1 MSVESLE
8 WFDIPAVLGR
18 TAASVLGLSK
28 VPIVDL
34 DETHRPLVLA
44 HLLALDTED
53 RRLRFSHALSD
64 LGIARYMNNVDFKR
78 DSLFGIFGKDD
89 MLVGVLHLALIPHEE
104 GSTAPVAA
112 ELGLSLRPE
121 VRGHGLGTALFK
133 RALRHARNLG
143 VERLFI
149 FTLMDN
155 EPMLAIARKLEMD
168 VVKSD
173 GQCEAHL
180 KLPPASTMSTVTEFM
195 DENLAELDKL
205 FKRSLNQVLSWADL

>member
-78 DSLFGIFGKDD
+78 DSLFGIFGADN
-89 MLVGVLHLALIPHEE
+89 MLVGVLHLALIPQEE
-104 GSTAPVAA
+104 GVKAPVAA

-133 RALRHARNLG
+133 RALKRARNQG

-155 EPMLAIARKLEMD
+155 EPMLGIARRLEME
-168 VVKSD
+168 VVSAE

-180 KLPPASTMSTVTEFM
+180 RLRPSTAMSTMTEFV

-205 FKRSLNQVLSWADL
+205 FKNSLNQVLKWAEL